1 LGLVAHSFSK
11 ITIMTIVQELYH
23 SESEI
28 TELFERFCSR
38 TLEKEKWT
46 HAAHLTSGLCFLKQ
60 YEKDEAVC
68 RMKSGI
74 IAYNLSVG
82 GENTGSS
89 GYHETLTIFW
99 LEVLHFY
106 LSEFPEAS
114 LMELCNGFLQSPL
127 ADRKLPLYF
136 YDQETLMSSFYRSRY
151 VAPDKVML
159 SDEVLRGYLKKRD

>member
-1 LGLVAHSFSK
+1 
-11 ITIMTIVQELYH
+11 MTIVQEPYH
-23 SESEI
+23 SEAEI
-28 TELFERFCSR
+28 TDLFEGFCSR

-46 HAAHLTSGLCFLKQ
+46 HAAHLTGGLCFLKQ

-82 GENTGSS
+82 GENTGSG

-106 LSEFPEAS
+106 VTEHPEYS
-114 LMELCNGFLQSPL
+114 LLELCNRFLQSPL
-127 ADRKLPLYF
+127 ADKKLPFYF
-136 YDQETLMSSFYRSRY
+136 YDQEMLMSPLYRSRF
-151 VAPDKVML
+151 VAPDKEML
-159 SDEVLRGYLKKRD
+159 TNEVFRHCLTKMELL